1 MATLTAEILGNYKNN
16 VDHMILLAKLNH
28 YGISGVSNDW
38 FKSHVLTVFG
48 FDFRLT
54 AKVPLRFC
62 SMTPFTFL
70 LCFLYKTFLCIY
82 IYIYPVIC
90 LKTNKI
96 SLNLKKLKWQSLNL
110 SKRNWNLTWI
120 YLYVVKT
127 ISYWKC

>member
-1 MATLTAEILGNYKNN
+1 MTG
-16 VDHMILLAKLNH
+16 LNH
-28 YGISGVSNDW
+28 MSNRIQY
-38 FKSHVLTVFG
+38 VFIYG

-54 AKVPLRFC
+54 AKVPPC

-70 LCFLYKTFLCIY
+70 LCFLYKTFLYYTYICIYIYIY

-110 SKRNWNLTWI
+110 SKKNWNLT
-120 YLYVVKT
+120 
-127 ISYWKC
+127 

>member
-28 YGISGVSNDW
+28 CGISGVSNDW

-110 SKRNWNLTWI
+110 SKRNWNLT
-120 YLYVVKT
+120 
-127 ISYWKC
+127 